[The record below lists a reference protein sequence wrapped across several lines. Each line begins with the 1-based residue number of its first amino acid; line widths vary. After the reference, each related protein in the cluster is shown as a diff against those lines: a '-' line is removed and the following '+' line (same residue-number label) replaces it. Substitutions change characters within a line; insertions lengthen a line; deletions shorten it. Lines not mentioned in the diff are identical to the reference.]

1 MKNLNK
7 ALLLTRLAITYQQQ
21 GCGDAFVNY
30 YGHVFQICINLHD
43 GPWDKNKE
51 FTRLEIYLNGV
62 LYDEEKYN
70 KALNF
75 LTACIEQKKLLNYEN
90 FL

>member
-21 GCGDAFVNY
+21 GCGDAFINY
-30 YGHVFQICINLHD
+30 YGHIQQICIHLHD
-43 GPWDKNKE
+43 GPWKRDQD
-51 FTRLEIYLNGV
+51 FIRLEIYLNGV
-62 LYDEEKYN
+62 LYDEAKYN

-75 LTACIEQKKLLNYEN
+75 LTECIEQKKLLPYD
-90 FL
+90 

>member
-7 ALLLTRLAITYQQQ
+7 ALLLTRLAITYQKH

-30 YGHVFQICINLHD
+30 YGHIQQICINLHD
-43 GPWDKNKE
+43 GPWKRDQD
-51 FTRLEIYLNGV
+51 FIRLEIYLNGV

-75 LTACIEQKKLLNYEN
+75 LNECINAKKLLNYEN
-90 FL
+90 NN